1 MVERRSTS
9 IRRERRQAS
18 AARRPPRDYL
28 SAVRTHGDAHR
39 RSSQASHTRTTEEG
53 AQGKSFRHCRRNGN
67 GKIDSRQIVL
77 LIMIVIIYIERFFS

>member
-9 IRRERRQAS
+9 VRRERRQAS

-39 RSSQASHTRTTEEG
+39 RSSQASHTHAPLKR
-53 AQGKSFRHCRRNGN
+53 AHKGN
-67 GKIDSRQIVL
+67 RSAIVVVMEMVK
-77 LIMIVIIYIERFFS
+77 LIPVKLYF